1 MKGRYDLFGLITVIG
16 MAAILI
22 AAAVSI
28 LVKNSHLGNK
38 LAFLGAWVIV
48 SFFVMVGIEGS
59 VRSIP
64 RVDIKVP
71 WKLAIFSFVL
81 AGILFVAGFM
91 FGVK

>member
-1 MKGRYDLFGLITVIG
+1 MKGKYDLFGLITVIG
-16 MAAILI
+16 TAAILI

-28 LVKNSHLGNK
+28 LVKSLPLGNR
-38 LAFLGAWVIV
+38 LVFLGTWVIV

-71 WKLAIFSFVL
+71 WKLAILSFVL

-91 FGVK
+91 LGVK